1 LGQFV
6 QHIYKMPAP
15 LMIIQNPKSG
25 TSRDVEPE
33 KLVALFR
40 ALGKETRWITPAA
53 GSEITALAAQ
63 AVAEGAS
70 AVVAAGGDGTVS
82 AVANALVSTDVP
94 MGVLPVG
101 TLNHFARDNGIPGDL
116 AEAVHAIGAGRT
128 VAVDVGEVNGRVFVN
143 NSSLGLYPVLVKHR
157 EMQQRM
163 GFGKWPA
170 FAWAAVAAFRRFPFL
185 TLRLDVDGREL
196 RRRTPVVFI
205 GNNRYEFEGL
215 HIGTRT
221 SVQEGRLCLYVTHHT
236 GRLGL
241 LRLSLMALLG
251 LLRRARNF
259 DVLCTHELSVET
271 HRKRISVALDG
282 ELVSMDPPLNYR
294 IRPAALRLIVP

>member
-6 QHIYKMPAP
+6 QQIPKMPAP
-15 LMIIQNPKSG
+15 LIIIQNPKSG
-25 TSRDVEPE
+25 TSRDVAAE
-33 KLVALFR
+33 KLVALLR
-40 ALGKETRWITPAA
+40 ALGKEARLITPAA

-82 AVANALVSTDVP
+82 GVANALVSTDVP

-101 TLNHFARDNGIPGDL
+101 TLNHFARDVGIPTDL
-116 AEAVHAIGAGRT
+116 TEATRTIAAGRT

-185 TLRLDVDGREL
+185 TLRLEVDGHEL
-196 RRRTPVVFI
+196 RRRTPLVFI
-205 GNNRYEFEGL
+205 GNNLYEFEGL
-215 HIGTRT
+215 HIGTRA
-221 SVQEGRLCLYVTHHT
+221 SLQEGRMCLYVTHHT

-241 LRLSLMALLG
+241 LRLSLMGLLG
-251 LLRRARNF
+251 RLHRGRTF
-259 DVLCTHELSVET
+259 DLLCTQELSVET
-271 HRKRISVALDG
+271 RRKRISVALDG
-282 ELVSMDPPLNYR
+282 EVVSMEPPLDYR
-294 IRPAALRLIVP
+294 TRPAALRVIVP

>member
-6 QHIYKMPAP
+6 QDMHKMPAP
-15 LMIIQNPKSG
+15 LIIIQNPKSG
-25 TSRDVEPE
+25 TSRDVAAE
-33 KLVALFR
+33 KLVAPFR
-40 ALGKETRWITPAA
+40 ALGKEARLITPAA

-82 AVANALVSTDVP
+82 GVANALVSTDVP

-101 TLNHFARDNGIPGDL
+101 TLNHFARDVGIPTDL
-116 AEAVHAIGAGRT
+116 TEATRTIAAGRT

-185 TLRLDVDGREL
+185 TLRLEVDGHEL
-196 RRRTPVVFI
+196 CRRTPLVFI
-205 GNNRYEFEGL
+205 GNNLYEFEGL

-221 SVQEGRLCLYVTHHT
+221 SLQEGRLCLYVTHHT
-236 GRLGL
+236 GRWGL
-241 LRLSLMALLG
+241 LRLSLMGFLG
-251 LLRRARNF
+251 RLHRGRTF
-259 DVLCTHELSVET
+259 DLLCTQELSVET
-271 HRKRISVALDG
+271 RRKRISVALDG
-282 ELVSMDPPLNYR
+282 EVVSMEPPLDYR
-294 IRPAALRLIVP
+294 TRPAALRVIVP